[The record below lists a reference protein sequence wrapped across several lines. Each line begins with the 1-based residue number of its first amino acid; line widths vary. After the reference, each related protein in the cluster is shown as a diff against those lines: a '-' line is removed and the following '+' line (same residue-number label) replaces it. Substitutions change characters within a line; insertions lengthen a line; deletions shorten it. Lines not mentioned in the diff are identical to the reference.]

1 MKNIGKN
8 VHLRNLVNDNFHFEM
23 LAIDQRPPIFNII
36 KNAKGGK
43 ASYKDIAE
51 FKGLLTQFLS
61 PYSSAI
67 LMDPI
72 YSFPNLM
79 PLNKSKGLVMTL
91 EDHNFIDGTKGR
103 LSKKIKNWSV
113 EKIKKSGGDAVKV
126 LLWYRP
132 DASKLIINKQKKF
145 LMEIGNDCKKF
156 DIPLLLELLVYPF
169 KKDDNYNTNY
179 SSWQNKKHDQVIN
192 SIKEFSKLKYNVD
205 IFKVESPVDASKIT
219 KANFS
224 QNFKIF
230 KQLNSATNNKPW
242 VMLSS
247 GMNKQKFIDCLKL
260 AYKSGASGYLA
271 GRSIWLSAFEQ
282 YPNLKEVKLGLKK
295 SITYM
300 KKLNKITKTS
310 AKSMEDYLTKNF
322 KLNNPKKFTDQFK
335 KF

>member
-8 VHLRNLVNDNFHFEM
+8 VHLRNLVNNNFHFEM

-36 KNAKGGK
+36 KNTKGGK

-91 EDHNFIDGTKGR
+91 EDHNFIDATKGR

-126 LLWYRP
+126 LLWYRT

-179 SSWQNKKHDQVIN
+179 SSWENKKQDQVIN
-192 SIKEFSKLKYNVD
+192 SVKEFSKSKYNVD

-219 KANFS
+219 KANFLK
-224 QNFKIF
+224 NLKIF
-230 KQLNSATNNKPW
+230 KQLNKATNNKPW

-247 GMNKQKFIDCLKL
+247 GMSKQHFIECLNL

-271 GRSIWLSAFEQ
+271 GRSIWLSAFEK
-282 YPNLKEVKLGLKK
+282 YPNLKEVELGLKK
-295 SITYM
+295 SINYM
-300 KKLNKITKTS
+300 QKLNKLTKTN
-310 AKSMEDYLTKNF
+310 AKSMEKYLTKNF

>member
-8 VHLRNLVNDNFHFEM
+8 VHLRNLVNNNFHFEM

-36 KNAKGGK
+36 KNAKEGK
-43 ASYKDIAE
+43 ASYKDIAK

-91 EDHNFIDGTKGR
+91 EDHNFIDSTKGR